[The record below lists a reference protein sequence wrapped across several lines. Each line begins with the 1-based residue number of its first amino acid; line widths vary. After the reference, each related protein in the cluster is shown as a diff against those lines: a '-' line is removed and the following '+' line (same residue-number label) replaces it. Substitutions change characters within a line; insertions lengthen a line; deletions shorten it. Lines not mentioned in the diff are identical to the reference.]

1 IRGLQSSLQTRE
13 WFVVRTLVRIKSED
27 FSPHYKQD
35 NCYFT
40 RLKIVFFLPIPIP
53 LPLRMQIQEFLQRY
67 QEGERNFAHIDL
79 SGASLSGVNLREIDL
94 TGANLTGANLSWCF
108 LSNAKL
114 IGACLR
120 RADLRSAGLAGANLT
135 GANLSGANLAKADLR
150 LGCLEGADLNWAAL
164 PEADLGG
171 ANLQNVKSDQINL
184 ERAKLDGAQLMAAE
198 LMEANLNRASLV
210 GANLTGA
217 NLREAHLVEANL
229 RSAILSGAN
238 LTEADL
244 NGAILRSANL
254 TGADLHRAV
263 LAGADLTE
271 AVLDRADLSRANLAG
286 AYLLKSSFKQALL
299 LRANLQEVYLLRA
312 DLSEANLRSAHLR
325 KADLSGAYLVDAML
339 AEADLREACLI
350 ECHLIRTNLEGAQ
363 LTGCCIQNWQVQ
375 DVDLSKVNC
384 RYVFTDFDYTAKV
397 AANRFPVDRDFESG
411 ELGRQHQQ
419 QESSIVEVCFA
430 QSPNWEAL
438 VFTVRQVELE
448 SYELRLTVHFFE
460 SAGEQNL
467 LRLSAN
473 RLVNGKILGDRILAL
488 YPDMLEKVLAKGTE
502 ILILLGL
509 AVADNPS
516 QEEPATPQQLRPLP
530 KEVLLRRQ
538 EIYER
543 MVRQISFILMSQTPD
558 KFSESVQR
566 LLDYLKQQGVPT
578 EQIQRK
584 VISQAIVERAKQDP
598 AFREQLLRWEK
609 TASASVRCSMM
620 GEAVRFAIALLWE

>member
-1 IRGLQSSLQTRE
+1 
-13 WFVVRTLVRIKSED
+13 
-27 FSPHYKQD
+27 
-35 NCYFT
+35 
-40 RLKIVFFLPIPIP
+40 
-53 LPLRMQIQEFLQRY
+53 MQIQEFLQRY

-94 TGANLTGANLSWCF
+94 TGANLTGANLSWSF

-120 RADLRSAGLAGANLT
+120 RADLRSAGMAGANLT

-150 LGCLEGADLNWAAL
+150 LGCLEAADLNWAAL
-164 PEADLGG
+164 CEADLGG
-171 ANLQNVKSDQINL
+171 ANLQGVKSDQINL
-184 ERAKLDGAQLMAAE
+184 EKAKLDGAQLMGAE

-238 LTEADL
+238 LIEADL

-312 DLSEANLRSAHLR
+312 DLSEANLRSADLR
-325 KADLSGAYLVDAML
+325 KADLSGAYLVDSML

-350 ECHLIRTNLEGAQ
+350 ECHLIRTDLEGAQ

-384 RYVFTDFDYTAKV
+384 GYVFTDFDYTAKV
-397 AANRFPVDRDFESG
+397 VANRFPVDRDFESG
-411 ELGRQHQQ
+411 ELGQQ
-419 QESSIVEVCFA
+419 YQEESSIVEVCFGEF
-430 QSPNWEAL
+430 PNWEAL
-438 VFTVRQVELE
+438 VFTVRRVELE
-448 SYELRLTVHFFE
+448 SCELQLNIQFFE
-460 SAGEQNL
+460 SAREQNL
-467 LRLSAN
+467 LRLNAN

-488 YPDMLEKVLAKGTE
+488 YPDMLEKVLAKSAE

-509 AVADNPS
+509 AVADNGS
-516 QEEPATPQQLRPLP
+516 QEESATPQPPRPLP

-578 EQIQRK
+578 EQIQKK
-584 VISQAIVERAKQDP
+584 VISQAIVERAKQD
-598 AFREQLLRWEK
+598 AGFREQLLRWEK
-609 TASASVRCSMM
+609 TASASIRCSMM